1 MPRDPMKLYYMQA
14 ACSLSVQITLNELGM
29 AHTLV
34 LVDSK
39 TKTLPDGSDY
49 HAVNPRGQVPVLELD
64 DGSRFTEGP
73 VIVQYLA
80 DHKPGNTMMPA
91 AGTMERYREMEWL
104 NYLTSE
110 LHQRFYSLFIYTQLS
125 DDAKQTFRADLDK
138 RLAYVSEKLGER
150 AYLMGDTFT
159 SADGYLFVM
168 LRWTSFLKIDL
179 ARWPNLVA
187 YRDRIA
193 ARPAVQAAMRDAGL
207 LKA

>member
-1 MPRDPMKLYYMQA
+1 MKLYYMPA
-14 ACSLSVQITLNELGM
+14 ACSLSVQITLHELGM
-29 AHTLV
+29 PHTLV

-39 TKTLPDGSDY
+39 AKTLSDGSDY
-49 HAVNPRGQVPVLELD
+49 HAINPRGQVPVLELD

-80 DHKPGNTMMPA
+80 DQKPGNTLMPA

-125 DDAKQTFRADLDK
+125 DEAQQTFRADLDR
-138 RLAYVSEKLGER
+138 RLEYIAEKLGDN
-150 AYLMGDTFT
+150 AYLVGDTFT

-168 LRWTSFLKIDL
+168 LRWTGFLKIDL
-179 ARWPNLVA
+179 GRWPKLVA